1 MPQDHVLTAIAA
13 LEIELDHAN
22 TDNQALREKCEELIA
37 AVVQCC
43 DLDIDAN
50 TILAE
55 STIALSDWLDNHA

>member
-1 MPQDHVLTAIAA
+1 MPQDRVLTAIEA
-13 LEIELDHAN
+13 LEVELEQANADH
-22 TDNQALREKCEELIA
+22 QELRRQCEDLIS

-50 TILAE
+50 VILAE

>member
-13 LEIELDHAN
+13 LELELNQADTDH
-22 TDNQALREKCEELIA
+22 QALRRQCEDLIS